1 MSNSQNADLLPYEG
15 YIVSMHPDRFMGAQ
29 NICRLLKSHTFVPIQ
44 ICRVVIPQVD
54 VDIATHVK
62 VSSDGPDQR

>member
-1 MSNSQNADLLPYEG
+1 
-15 YIVSMHPDRFMGAQ
+15 VSMHPDRFMGSQ

-54 VDIATHVK
+54 VDVATHVN
-62 VSSDGPDQR
+62 VYSDGPDQR